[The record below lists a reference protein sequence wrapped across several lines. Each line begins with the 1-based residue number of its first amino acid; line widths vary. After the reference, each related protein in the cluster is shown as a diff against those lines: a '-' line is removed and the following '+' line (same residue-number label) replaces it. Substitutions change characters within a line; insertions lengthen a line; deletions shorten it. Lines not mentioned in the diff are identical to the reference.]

1 MTPPATHQIPSGKY
15 FMKKTNQLSWAHC
28 LWPIS
33 MAIAVLCSGC
43 ATSNEH
49 SFNQDYNDNLSVNPK
64 YRIHDEDGNK
74 FLITVDQ
81 GSPSK
86 EADRV
91 SDVKVAATTV
101 AKTECQRLG
110 WQRWD
115 LNYIQER
122 DQGWMHVVIAEVKRE

>member
-1 MTPPATHQIPSGKY
+1 
-15 FMKKTNQLSWAHC
+15 MKKTSQLSRAAC
-28 LWPIS
+28 LLPITA
-33 MAIAVLCSGC
+33 AIAVLCNGC
-43 ATSNEH
+43 ATSSEH
-49 SFNQDYNDNLSVNPK
+49 SFNHDFNDNLPVNPT
-64 YRIHDEDGNK
+64 YRIHDEDGNR

-91 SDVKVAATTV
+91 NDLKVAATTV

-110 WQRWD
+110 WKRWD

-122 DQGWMHVVIAEVKRE
+122 DQGWMHIVIAEVTRK